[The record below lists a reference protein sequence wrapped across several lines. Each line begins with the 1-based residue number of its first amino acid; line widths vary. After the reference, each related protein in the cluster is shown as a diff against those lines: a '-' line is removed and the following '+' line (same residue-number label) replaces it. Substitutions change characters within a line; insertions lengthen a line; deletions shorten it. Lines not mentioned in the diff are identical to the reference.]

1 MRSQKSNNTIF
12 LALQNDINPSNLQ
25 RKLETLDIR
34 QWIYLGED
42 STWLAEIEGLL
53 SEQIKRIPIADQ
65 LDTVANNL
73 RHQFIDWIGDLSLLN
88 DSREWWASE
97 MPAKNPYFMLYERI
111 CLLAVGRELI
121 SNGVDKPTLIVT
133 STHGLFEE
141 ISSFATKN
149 EIKTK
154 IFPKSQINTFLKIS
168 QDVIQ
173 RQLIYILRRL
183 PPIQKGDRISN
194 NYKKLLEIH
203 PEFRRKVIK
212 KNTDTNIKPFSG
224 ERSILLFTF
233 VDHRNFLP
241 DGSYRDPYLGPLP
254 QMLKAK
260 AYEVAY
266 VPRVLYTASY
276 EETIKK
282 LNQTGERF
290 FFPDWFINKKTW
302 FECQKA
308 ASHYTP
314 IIPETS
320 TVGDIPTYR
329 LTMEHITQ
337 TRQSL
342 SDTLLYEPL
351 IAGLAAAGIKP
362 SQIIHTV
369 EGHSWEHA
377 LAWSV
382 KRHMPNTIIVGYDN
396 VTFSRMVLSMFP
408 SQKEYGIRPL
418 PDRLVTNGPLYRD
431 ILINEGRPEDQV
443 ISGCALRHTYLWKE
457 QLEGNNIHNIQEDK
471 IINILVATAIGFGDS
486 VELIAKA
493 AEAFGGNCDYK
504 IIIKCHPLVNIDAVK
519 KYLGSLLSYDN
530 ITFANEPIDLLLQS
544 ADILLYTYTTVC
556 YEALQM
562 GVAPIFVR
570 SETFVNLDKLDIA
583 PGVRWVAAT
592 PEDLRILASKLSFM
606 SIEERDAWKQ
616 QASFIVKRA
625 LAPTFSDCT
634 NIFIDKNYK
643 NKQYII

>member
-1 MRSQKSNNTIF
+1 MTSQNTNNTIF
-12 LALQNDINPSNLQ
+12 LALQDDINPSSLQ
-25 RKLETLDIR
+25 RKLDALNIR

-42 STWLAEIEGLL
+42 NTWLVEIESLL
-53 SEQIKRIPIADQ
+53 SENIKRIPIADQ
-65 LDTVANNL
+65 LDAAANNL
-73 RHQFIDWIGDLSLLN
+73 RSQFIDWIGDLSLSN
-88 DSREWWASE
+88 DSLKWWASE
-97 MPAKNPYFMLYERI
+97 LPAKNPYFMLYERI

-121 SNGVDKPTLIVT
+121 SNGVDKPILVVT
-133 STHGLFEE
+133 STNGLFKE
-141 ISSFATKN
+141 ILSFAAKN
-149 EIKTK
+149 GMKTK
-154 IFPKSQINTFLKIS
+154 IVQKSQINSYLKMS
-168 QDVIQ
+168 KEVIK

-183 PPIQKGDRISN
+183 PPIQQVENISN

-203 PEFRRKVIK
+203 PEFRKRVISK
-212 KNTDTNIKPFSG
+212 ITDTNIKPFSG

-254 QMLKAK
+254 QMLKEK
-260 AYEVAY
+260 GYEVAY

-276 EETIKK
+276 EETIKM

-290 FFPDWFINKKTW
+290 FYPDWFINKKMW
-302 FECQKA
+302 GECQKTA
-308 ASHYTP
+308 THYIP

-320 TVGDIPTYR
+320 IVGDIPTYR
-329 LTMEHITQ
+329 LTMEHIAK

-382 KRHMPNTIIVGYDN
+382 KRHMPNTRIVGYDN

-408 SQKEYGIRPL
+408 SQKEYVIRPL

-431 ILINEGRPEDQV
+431 VLISEGRPEDQV

-457 QLEGNNIHNIQEDK
+457 QPERNNINNIKEDK
-471 IINILVATAIGFGDS
+471 TVNILVATAIGFGDS
-486 VELIAKA
+486 VELITKA
-493 AEAFGGNCDYK
+493 AEAFGGNYDYK
-504 IIIKCHPLVNIDAVK
+504 MIIKCHPLVNIDDVK

-583 PGVRWVAAT
+583 PDVRWVATT
-592 PEDLRILASKLSFM
+592 PEDLRILASNITFM
-606 SIEERDAWKQ
+606 SNEERDAWKQ
-616 QASFIVKRA
+616 KASFVVKRA
-625 LAPTFSDCT
+625 LGPTFSECT
-634 NIFIDKNYK
+634 DVFIDKFHK
-643 NKQYII
+643 KK

>member
-1 MRSQKSNNTIF
+1 MTSHNTNNTIF
-12 LALQNDINPSNLQ
+12 LALQHDINPSSLQ
-25 RKLETLDIR
+25 RKLDALNIR

-42 STWLAEIEGLL
+42 NTWLVEIESLL
-53 SEQIKRIPIADQ
+53 SKHIKRIPIADQ
-65 LDTVANNL
+65 LDAVANNL
-73 RHQFIDWIGDLSLLN
+73 RHQFIDWIGDMALLN
-88 DSREWWASE
+88 DSQEWWASE
-97 MPAKNPYFMLYERI
+97 LPAKNPYFMLYERI

-121 SNGVDKPTLIVT
+121 STGVDKPTLIVT

-141 ISSFATKN
+141 ISSFARKN
-149 EIKTK
+149 ETKTK
-154 IFPKSQINTFLKIS
+154 IFTNYKINIFLKIS
-168 QDVIQ
+168 QDVIK

-183 PPIQKGDRISN
+183 PPIQKGEHISN

-203 PEFRRKVIK
+203 PEFRREVIK
-212 KNTDTNIKPFSG
+212 KNTNTNIKPFSG

-260 AYEVAY
+260 GYEVAY

-302 FECQKA
+302 GECQKA

-314 IIPETS
+314 MIPETS

-337 TRQSL
+337 TRQYL

-351 IAGLAAAGIKP
+351 IVGLAAAGIKP

-382 KRHMPNTIIVGYDN
+382 KHHMPNTRIVGYDN
-396 VTFSRMVLSMFP
+396 VTFSLMVLSMFP

-431 ILINEGRPEDQV
+431 ILISEGRPEDQ
-443 ISGCALRHTYLWKE
+443 IIAGCALRHTYLWKE
-457 QLEGNNIHNIQEDK
+457 QPERNYINNNKEDVTV
-471 IINILVATAIGFGDS
+471 NILVATAIGFGDS
-486 VELIAKA
+486 VELITKA
-493 AEAFGGNCDYK
+493 AEAFGGNYDYK
-504 IIIKCHPLVNIDAVK
+504 IIIKCHPLVNIDAIK
-519 KYLGSLLSYDN
+519 IYLGSLLSYDN
-530 ITFANEPIDLLLQS
+530 ISFANEPIDLLLQS

-583 PGVRWVAAT
+583 PDVRWVATT
-592 PEDLRILASKLSFM
+592 PEDLNNVIRSIRCMTNEKRLAW
-606 SIEERDAWKQ
+606 IT
-616 QASFIVKRA
+616 QAQKVVKVS
-625 LAPTFSDCT
+625 LAPNSPDCI
-634 NIFIDKNYK
+634 NAFILK
-643 NKQYII
+643 

>member
-1 MRSQKSNNTIF
+1 MASHNTNNTIF
-12 LALQNDINPSNLQ
+12 LALQDDIMPSSLQ
-25 RKLETLDIR
+25 RKLEALNIS

-42 STWLAEIEGLL
+42 NTWLVEIESLL
-53 SEQIKRIPIADQ
+53 SENIKRIPIADQ

-73 RHQFIDWIGDLSLLN
+73 RYHFIDWIGDLSLSN
-88 DSREWWASE
+88 DSLEWWASE
-97 MPAKNPYFMLYERI
+97 LPAKNPYFMLYERI

-121 SNGVDKPTLIVT
+121 SNGFDKPILVVT
-133 STHGLFEE
+133 STNGLFKE
-141 ISSFATKN
+141 ILSFAAKN
-149 EIKTK
+149 GIKTK
-154 IFPKSQINTFLKIS
+154 IFQKSQINSYLKMS
-168 QDVIQ
+168 KEVIK

-183 PPIQKGDRISN
+183 PPIHQIAYILS

-203 PEFRRKVIK
+203 LEFRKRVISK
-212 KNTDTNIKPFSG
+212 ITDTNIKPFSG

-254 QMLKAK
+254 QILKEK
-260 AYEVAY
+260 GYEVTY

-276 EETIKK
+276 EETVKK
-282 LNQTGERF
+282 LNQTGEFF

-302 FECQKA
+302 VACQKA
-308 ASHYTP
+308 ATHYTP

-329 LTMEHITQ
+329 LAMEHINQ
-337 TRQSL
+337 TRHFFA
-342 SDTLLYEPL
+342 DTLLYEPL
-351 IAGLAAAGIKP
+351 IAGLAAAGIQP
-362 SQIIHTV
+362 SRIIHTV

-377 LAWSV
+377 LAWAV
-382 KRHMPNTIIVGYDN
+382 KRHMPNTRIVGYDN

-431 ILINEGRPEDQV
+431 VLISEGRPEDQV

-457 QLEGNNIHNIQEDK
+457 QPERNNISNIKEGK
-471 IINILVATAIGFGDS
+471 TVNILVATAIGFGDS

-493 AEAFGGNCDYK
+493 AEAFGGNYGYQ

-530 ITFANEPIDLLLQS
+530 ITFANEPIDILLQS

-562 GVAPIFVR
+562 GVTPIFVR

-583 PGVRWVAAT
+583 PDVRWVATT
-592 PEDLRILASKLSFM
+592 PEDLCNVTM
-606 SIEERDAWKQ
+606 SIRCMTKDEQKAWIKQ
-616 QASFIVKRA
+616 AQEVVKVS
-625 LAPTFSDCT
+625 LAPNSPECV
-634 NIFIDKNYK
+634 NAFILT
-643 NKQYII
+643 